1 MVYKLESVLCYWPCT
16 LKLSEWII
24 MNLQRIKPNQ
34 NVVLHDPEREPVTTP
49 VVFIYIK

>member
-1 MVYKLESVLCYWPCT
+1 MVYKLESVLCYWPRT

-34 NVVLHDPEREPVTTP
+34 NVVLHDPEREPHTP